1 VSGRSIVDYA
11 SRPLGIG
18 NRRARTLGV
27 QSPYVRDSPT
37 PDDSAKPR
45 PVCRHYLPDCM
56 DCSHVLMG
64 QWMTVTSRMPCPT
77 GGRTPCSAAT
87 GIPGR
92 RATSL
97 SPTCGARAAP
107 MKASSGTP
115 WSGARQTTAAPPGT
129 ARGTTRPAHRPA
141 AALVFPTLRTWLGDR
156 ARSGETNTVG
166 SHMGSHR
173 QPTQCD
179 SGSTE
184 AFDNRYLTSHPATV
198 ADASRQV
205 GPRSHRGSAL
215 LSTPPPRA
223 KVTFQ
228 RCALRHLTHV
238 ADERTCVPSHRR
250 IRCRRSF
257 CRQALAHRPS
267 RPGAGFAR
275 QRPPDQPVV
284 TEWIGEPP
292 LAQPI

>member
-1 VSGRSIVDYA
+1 
-11 SRPLGIG
+11 
-18 NRRARTLGV
+18 
-27 QSPYVRDSPT
+27 
-37 PDDSAKPR
+37 
-45 PVCRHYLPDCM
+45 
-56 DCSHVLMG
+56 
-64 QWMTVTSRMPCPT
+64 MTVTSRMPCPT

-257 CRQALAHRPS
+257 CRQALAQAFAPRRRLCPPTAARSASGDRMDRRTALGAAHMTGRRSERPPWPRS
-267 RPGAGFAR
+267 RPPARRAR
-275 QRPPDQPVV
+275 QDRRPA
-284 TEWIGEPP
+284 G
-292 LAQPI
+292 